1 MFTREQIESIKAL
14 GGDDS
19 KQALIEQ
26 AEQMGYTKLK
36 SYKTFSALVRELEK
50 AGLVE
55 QGDEQPA
62 TEPDVDEQPE
72 PELDDSIDLSELKDE
87 TDEQPT
93 ADEQPVVDEAKE
105 NDEQSDVD
113 DKPAPTDKK
122 KSILPENF
130 TPIFQLMGR
139 APGYYTLP
147 WWIYQWITE
156 TEDWKSNIDKAH
168 AFAQSTL
175 YSLVYYI
182 ERDGSVEVRETRNSK
197 FVTLT

>member
-1 MFTREQIESIKAL
+1 MFTREQIESIKEL

-19 KQALIEQ
+19 KQVLIEQ

-50 AGLVE
+50 AGLIE
-55 QGDEQPA
+55 QDNEQPV
-62 TEPDVDEQPE
+62 TESNANEQAE
-72 PELDDSIDLSELKDE
+72 PELDDSIDLPELKDE
-87 TDEQPT
+87 TVDQPT
-93 ADEQPVVDEAKE
+93 ADETVDRPTADETVDQPTA
-105 NDEQSDVD
+105 
-113 DKPAPTDKK
+113 DKPAVSNEK
-122 KSILPENF
+122 KSVLPENF
-130 TPIFQLMGR
+130 TPIFQLMGK

-147 WWIYQWITE
+147 WWIYEWITK

-182 ERDGSVEVRETRNSK
+182 ERDGSVEIRETRNSK

>member
-50 AGLVE
+50 AGLIE
-55 QGDEQPA
+55 QSDEPAAKPDADEQL
-62 TEPDVDEQPE
+62 ESDE
-72 PELDDSIDLSELKDE
+72 SIDLPDADEQLELDEPAAKPELKDE

-93 ADEQPVVDEAKE
+93 ADEP
-105 NDEQSDVD
+105 DVD
-113 DKPAPTDKK
+113 DKPILSNEK
-122 KSILPENF
+122 KSVLPENF

-147 WWIYQWITE
+147 WWIYQWIVE
-156 TEDWKSNIDKAH
+156 NEDWKSNIDKAH